1 MGWTIF
7 LIAYLY
13 GALLLYVPGY
23 ICARTFGIRGGWAL
37 SIAPLLT
44 SGVMS
49 LVGEVAYR
57 AHIPLTPTKLTA
69 VTLLVI
75 VAAFALQKL
84 VVQTYKLETPRIKL
98 PAMPALLPLAYVA
111 CGITATLFLF
121 ISSLESPNNVNPAW
135 DMANHFNAT
144 RAMVNDGIFSSFH
157 ISSYLTSEMPY
168 IPWEGNSAVVYPAT
182 WNMLYAS
189 IGSVIN
195 LNFAIASN
203 ALNTVSCSL
212 VFPLSMMGFIAS
224 MAHMIT
230 EHTGTKHMG
239 MEHTTTKQET
249 SSRFMEQL
257 ICWSGALISCLFIIF
272 PWSCLVF
279 GPLFP
284 YILGLSLAPALCW
297 LFIQYALTKNQYV
310 WHMRLRLF
318 VLLICCILSL
328 VLIHPSTLFS
338 CVLFVIP
345 WYIQALWTGSVQW
358 SLPRISRKHSP
369 KKPARFIP
377 RQLAASIFTLFCG
390 ALWFTAWFFL
400 IKKGPLRAFYW
411 GAYADAWQAVRSILG
426 MNFVPEL
433 PKYLLQVPQPA
444 LSLLVF
450 LGLWIAVRKIKCQW
464 LAFSWVASACMCYYV
479 TATDLVG
486 KRFLTGFWYTDY
498 QRVGANSGVLSI
510 LLASVGMAYLI
521 FAVAKLIARMQE
533 KHEKNAS
540 LDITTPNDELNT
552 MASTAPAAAT
562 NTTPLLSKGALACST
577 AAVAC
582 LVVLGALT
590 LRFPSEYYHQA
601 APQVYK
607 AMCHYTYTAGEV
619 SSKEQA
625 FLKQA
630 ANIINA
636 RGRAGVANNPYDGSF
651 IAYGLADLPCVYR
664 HPVTFEDER
673 EQTRIIRE
681 KLVHY
686 QVHPEVIEAL
696 KQTGIRYV
704 LQLEDPGFI
713 PFSQNYHKPDYA
725 GIDHISDR
733 TPGFKVLAADGDM
746 RLYEITDIH

>member
-1 MGWTIF
+1 
-7 LIAYLY
+7 
-13 GALLLYVPGY
+13 
-23 ICARTFGIRGGWAL
+23 
-37 SIAPLLT
+37 
-44 SGVMS
+44 
-49 LVGEVAYR
+49 
-57 AHIPLTPTKLTA
+57 
-69 VTLLVI
+69 
-75 VAAFALQKL
+75 
-84 VVQTYKLETPRIKL
+84 
-98 PAMPALLPLAYVA
+98 
-111 CGITATLFLF
+111 
-121 ISSLESPNNVNPAW
+121 
-135 DMANHFNAT
+135 
-144 RAMVNDGIFSSFH
+144 
-157 ISSYLTSEMPY
+157 
-168 IPWEGNSAVVYPAT
+168 
-182 WNMLYAS
+182 
-189 IGSVIN
+189 
-195 LNFAIASN
+195 
-203 ALNTVSCSL
+203 
-212 VFPLSMMGFIAS
+212 
-224 MAHMIT
+224 
-230 EHTGTKHMG
+230 
-239 MEHTTTKQET
+239 
-249 SSRFMEQL
+249 
-257 ICWSGALISCLFIIF
+257 
-272 PWSCLVF
+272 
-279 GPLFP
+279 
-284 YILGLSLAPALCW
+284 
-297 LFIQYALTKNQYV
+297 
-310 WHMRLRLF
+310 MRLRLF

-521 FAVAKLIARMQE
+521 FAVAKLIACMQE
-533 KHEKNAS
+533 KHEKNTIVGTAS
-540 LDITTPNDELNT
+540 DVATLN
-552 MASTAPAAAT
+552 AESNSGT
-562 NTTPLLSKGALACST
+562 NTPADVTAISAPLLSKKQLVCST
-577 AAVAC
+577 IAVGC

-590 LRFPSEYYHQA
+590 LRLPSEHYHQA

-625 FLKQA
+625 FLQRA
-630 ANIINA
+630 AKIVNT

-686 QVHPEVIEAL
+686 QVHPEVIAAL

-713 PFSQNYHKPDYA
+713 PFSQNYRKGDYA

-746 RLYEITDIH
+746 RLYEITDLPR